1 VDAPEDERTPHEPP
15 YPGPPPVPE
24 PPLEPPVI
32 RFLRNLNLG
41 WTLLQPV
48 LLGVITVAFLGA
60 LPFVEALREPYV
72 LGPSGVVISL
82 LAAAGIKRG

>member
-1 VDAPEDERTPHEPP
+1 VDGPDDEDRTQHEPP
-15 YPGPPPVPE
+15 YPGPPVPE

-48 LLGVITVAFLGA
+48 LLGAITVAFLTM